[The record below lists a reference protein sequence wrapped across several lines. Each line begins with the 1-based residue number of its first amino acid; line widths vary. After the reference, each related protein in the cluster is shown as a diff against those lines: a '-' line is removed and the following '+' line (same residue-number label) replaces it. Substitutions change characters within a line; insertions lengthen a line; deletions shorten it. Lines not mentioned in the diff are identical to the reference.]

1 MSMNLRQIEVFRAVM
16 SAGSISGASKI
27 LNVSQPA
34 VSRLL
39 AYTES
44 RIGFP
49 LFERIKGRL
58 YATPEARR
66 LFREVDH
73 VYHGVQRV
81 NEVAQSLAERR
92 QGVLHII
99 SSPSIGHTLI
109 PQAIARLCAR
119 EPGVRVTFEFLSFE
133 HAKERLLRQQADL
146 GIISSAID
154 HPHLESVP
162 LGRGQLVCLLPQGH
176 RLARRASVSPA
187 DLHGERLIGYPQGTP
202 FGRMVAEVIELAGR
216 PIVPAIEVGSPQS
229 ACALVEA
236 GGGVALVD
244 TFSLFNWR
252 ERPFE
257 IRPLSGAPGLTAS
270 LVFPRFEPLSQLSR
284 LFSGVL
290 HDLMEESGFS
300 LPGLGSESEP
310 SVPLDLFSGRA
321 VLPPRALNIPS

>member
-1 MSMNLRQIEVFRAVM
+1 MSLNLRQIEVFRAVM

-27 LNVSQPA
+27 LHVSQPA

-39 AYTES
+39 SYTES

-73 VYHGVQRV
+73 VYHSVQRV

-99 SSPSIGHTLI
+99 SSPSIGHMLI
-109 PQAIARLCAR
+109 PKAMARLCAQ
-119 EPGVRVTFEFLSFE
+119 EPQARVTFEFLSYE
-133 HAKERLLRQQADL
+133 HAKEHLLRQQADL
-146 GIISSAID
+146 AIISSAID

-162 LGRGQLVCLLPQGH
+162 LGHGQLVCLLPPGH
-176 RLARRASVSPA
+176 RLTRRKSVSPA
-187 DLHGERLIGYPQGTP
+187 DLRDERLIGYPQGTP
-202 FGRMVAEVIELAGR
+202 FGRMVAEVLELAGGML
-216 PIVPAIEVGSPQS
+216 VPVIEVGSPQS

-236 GGGVALVD
+236 GAGVALVD

-252 ERPFE
+252 DRPFE
-257 IRPLSGAPGLTAS
+257 IRPLNGAPGLTGS
-270 LVFPRFEPLSQLSR
+270 LVYPRFEPLSQLAR
-284 LFSGVL
+284 LFTAVL
-290 HDLMEESGFS
+290 RDLMEENGFG
-300 LPGLGSESEP
+300 LPGQTAEVETRL
-310 SVPLDLFSGRA
+310 PLDMLGGRPA
-321 VLPPRALNIPS
+321 VPARSLNMRL